1 VHGAGSFGHHQA
13 KQYQVHRGIYKDDSI
28 SKAELFKGF
37 CLTRESVCKLSSAV
51 LDSLNK
57 EGVLATGCKAFPAW
71 ETATV
76 YDQNHS
82 KTVNVIKH
90 NAQEIAKVV
99 NSGIIPVIH
108 GDCVFD
114 SEQACS
120 ILSGDLIL
128 ETLATELQV
137 KQVVFLSDVAG
148 ILTAPPSKPNSALIS
163 EIIVKKSGKFDMPQT
178 SVLDIDV
185 TGGIEGKLKTAARI
199 ANKGIK
205 VFFANSSSESA
216 IQACLGT
223 IFI

>member
-1 VHGAGSFGHHQA
+1 VIKIGGSAITQKDKLETLNEPNLKRAARMVFSVLEQAPHLRLIIVHGAGSFGHHQA

-128 ETLATELQV
+128 ETLATELQ
-137 KQVVFLSDVAG
+137 Q
-148 ILTAPPSKPNSALIS
+148 T
-163 EIIVKKSGKFDMPQT
+163 KF
-178 SVLDIDV
+178 
-185 TGGIEGKLKTAARI
+185 
-199 ANKGIK
+199 
-205 VFFANSSSESA
+205 SSNPGDY
-216 IQACLGT
+216 C
-223 IFI
+223 